1 MILILNKYTTTD
13 SNSPKWL
20 LPAELYAVLNGK
32 KTIPDNFVDR
42 TAIEEYL
49 AASSSFLIV
58 LQGRV
63 LDFKIVKDDES
74 LDFFTVMMVDS
85 DEFARELTYKFA
97 NSDEELYGNMR
108 TAANNLR
115 SVFSVTRS
123 AGPFLEEIY
132 GLEDIVFDYPTISS
146 IVDRHISN
154 NQ

>member
-1 MILILNKYTTTD
+1 MLILNKYTTRD

-20 LPAELYAVLNGK
+20 LPSELYAVLNGK
-32 KTIPDNFVDR
+32 KIIPDNFVDR

-63 LDFKIVKDDES
+63 LDFKIVKNDES

-85 DEFARELTYKFA
+85 AEFARELVYKFN
-97 NSDEELYGNMR
+97 NSDEELYANIR
-108 TAANNLR
+108 IAANNLR
-115 SVFSVTRS
+115 SVFGVTRT
-123 AGPFLEEIY
+123 AGSFLEEIHN
-132 GLEDIVFDYPTISS
+132 LEDVVFDYSSISN